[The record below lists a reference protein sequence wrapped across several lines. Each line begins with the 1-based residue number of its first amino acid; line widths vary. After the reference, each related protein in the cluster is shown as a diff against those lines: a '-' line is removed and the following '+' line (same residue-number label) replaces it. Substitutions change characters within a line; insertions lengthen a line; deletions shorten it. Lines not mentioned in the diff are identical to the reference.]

1 MERSFTELFKS
12 RKTDRVRNDSAKKK
26 SSLDGVKVELIENNR
41 ELLVSRSD
49 DNLKLRFGDKMQY
62 LETEIENNPNIIKD
76 IHTLHDMAKLF
87 GIKKFYKILTD
98 PEPLSSKI
106 RKEGNIFVCIA
117 CNKNYKNEPG
127 IKYHVNGKCPKNIAS
142 YKCLLCNFEVIETA
156 KIECELI

>member
-1 MERSFTELFKS
+1 
-12 RKTDRVRNDSAKKK
+12 
-26 SSLDGVKVELIENNR
+26 
-41 ELLVSRSD
+41 
-49 DNLKLRFGDKMQY
+49 MQY

-156 KIECELI
+156 KIECRGRDLGNEFEEKQMNRKGFGEIGIKFQK